1 MKHAMFLLLA
11 SFNNLAGDN
20 SKEATPDPIPNSVVK
35 LFRVDGTA
43 WVTVWE
49 SRSLPAFFCFCA
61 VNSASAALSPSVTY
75 RVPGVTLRSPRA
87 VTLRPFRALV
97 VAPLRGAFFV
107 FDVRHC
113 VGCEKMPQLRT
124 LVRAWGIFSCLLEIA
139 RAKTKNKEITAFFVF
154 DIRKP

>member
-113 VGCEKMPQLRT
+113 VGCVVAVGHVRECAPFRLR
-124 LVRAWGIFSCLLEIA
+124 LASLKSLA
-139 RAKTKNKEITAFFVF
+139 QKQKT
-154 DIRKP
+154 

>member
-1 MKHAMFLLLA
+1 MFLLLA

-49 SRSLPAFFCFCA
+49 SRSLPAFFLF
-61 VNSASAALSPSVTY
+61 
-75 RVPGVTLRSPRA
+75 
-87 VTLRPFRALV
+87 
-97 VAPLRGAFFV
+97 LRGAF
-107 FDVRHC
+107 C

-139 RAKTKNKEITAFFVF
+139 RAKTKNIEITAFFVF